1 MLQVLKKNRILIA
14 ILVLFLILPFL
25 RVPDLRNEM
34 KYLDIVQEIVDK
46 KSYWVLYY
54 HKELYP
60 DKPPLYFWLL
70 IIIYKIFGKDLLFP
84 LSLIFFSYLPFLSIL
99 SLACWQLNYLK
110 KEWKDKFLSYSFT
123 IPYLMGIS
131 IFLRMDM
138 LMAFFITLS
147 LSLFIY
153 FYFNRNK
160 INNIKLFFLY
170 SSIFLGIFTKGAL
183 GGILPILII
192 YVFLYLESDLKFFNN
207 LHWKKG
213 ILFLLFFFSIWLI
226 ILYFQPNG
234 TEYIKLLLGKQTIRR
249 AYKSYSHARPFYYYF
264 IYLPLTFLPYGIFYI
279 YGFFKY
285 LINLERRK
293 TWTLFEKWAF
303 SWSIPPFI
311 LLSIISGKLQIY
323 LLPLYIGMIFLSLIV
338 KDKLI
343 KKYEFLVSVEKNIQ
357 KYVYILYFFLPVG
370 LLIYNKYFIQ

>member
-1 MLQVLKKNRILIA
+1 
-14 ILVLFLILPFL
+14 
-25 RVPDLRNEM
+25 
-34 KYLDIVQEIVDK
+34 
-46 KSYWVLYY
+46 
-54 HKELYP
+54 
-60 DKPPLYFWLL
+60 
-70 IIIYKIFGKDLLFP
+70 
-84 LSLIFFSYLPFLSIL
+84 
-99 SLACWQLNYLK
+99 
-110 KEWKDKFLSYSFT
+110 
-123 IPYLMGIS
+123 MGLS
-131 IFLRMDM
+131 IFLRMDI

-170 SSIFLGIFTKGAL
+170 LSIFLGIFTKGAL

-192 YVFLYLESDLKFFNN
+192 YIFLYLESDLKFFNN

-213 ILFLLFFFSIWLI
+213 ILFLVFFFSIWLI

-234 TEYIKLLLGKQTIRR
+234 TEYIKLLLGKQTIGR

-264 IYLPLTFLPYGIFYI
+264 MYLPLIFLPYGIFYI
-279 YGFFKY
+279 YGFFNY

-311 LLSIISGKLQIY
+311 FLSIISGKLQIY

-338 KDKLI
+338 RDKLI
-343 KKYEFLVSVEKNIQ
+343 KKYKFIIFVEKNIQ
-357 KYVYILYFFLPVG
+357 KCLCTLYF
-370 LLIYNKYFIQ
+370 

>member
-1 MLQVLKKNRILIA
+1 MKKLENVLNITRLVKNMLQVLKKNRILIA

-34 KYLDIVQEIVDK
+34 KYLNIVQEIVDK

-54 HKELYP
+54 QGELYP

-70 IIIYKIFGKDLLFP
+70 TVIYKIFGKDLLFP
-84 LSLIFFSYLPFLSIL
+84 LSLIFLSYLPFLSIL

-138 LMAFFITLS
+138 LMTFFVTLS

-170 SSIFLGIFTKGAL
+170 LSIFLGIFTKGAL

-192 YVFLYLESDLKFFNN
+192 YIFLYLENDLNFFNN

-213 ILFLLFFFSIWLI
+213 ILFLLFFFSIWLV

-234 TEYIKLLLGKQTIRR
+234 IEYIKLLLGKQTIGR

-264 IYLPLTFLPYGIFYI
+264 IYLPLTFFPYGFFYI

-285 LINLERRK
+285 LINLARKK

-303 SWSIPPFI
+303 SCSY
-311 LLSIISGKLQIY
+311 SKR
-323 LLPLYIGMIFLSLIV
+323 
-338 KDKLI
+338 
-343 KKYEFLVSVEKNIQ
+343 
-357 KYVYILYFFLPVG
+357 
-370 LLIYNKYFIQ
+370 

>member
-34 KYLDIVQEIVDK
+34 KYLNIVQEIVDK

-54 HKELYP
+54 QGELYP

-70 IIIYKIFGKDLLFP
+70 TVIYKIFGKDLLFP
-84 LSLIFFSYLPFLSIL
+84 LSLIFLSYLPFLSIL

-138 LMAFFITLS
+138 LMTFFVTLS

-170 SSIFLGIFTKGAL
+170 LSIFLGIFTKGAL

-192 YVFLYLESDLKFFNN
+192 YIFLYLENDLNFFNN

-213 ILFLLFFFSIWLI
+213 ILFLLFFFSIWLV

-234 TEYIKLLLGKQTIRR
+234 IEYIKLLLGKQTIGR

-264 IYLPLTFLPYGIFYI
+264 IYLPLTFFPYGFFYV

-285 LINLERRK
+285 LI
-293 TWTLFEKWAF
+293 
-303 SWSIPPFI
+303 
-311 LLSIISGKLQIY
+311 
-323 LLPLYIGMIFLSLIV
+323 
-338 KDKLI
+338 
-343 KKYEFLVSVEKNIQ
+343 
-357 KYVYILYFFLPVG
+357 
-370 LLIYNKYFIQ
+370 

>member
-1 MLQVLKKNRILIA
+1 MLQVLKKNRILIV

-46 KSYWVLYY
+46 KSYWILHY
-54 HKELYP
+54 HGELYP

-70 IIIYKIFGKDLLFP
+70 TVIYKIFGKDSLFP
-84 LSLIFFSYLPFLSIL
+84 LSLIFLTYLPFLSIL
-99 SLACWQLNYLK
+99 GLACWQLNYLK

-123 IPYLMGIS
+123 IPYLMGLS

-138 LMAFFITLS
+138 LMTFFITLS

-170 SSIFLGIFTKGAL
+170 LSIFLGIFTKGAL

-192 YVFLYLESDLKFFNN
+192 YIFLYLENNLKFFNM
-207 LHWKKG
+207 LHWKNG
-213 ILFLLFFFSIWLI
+213 ILFLVFFLSIWLI

-234 TEYIKLLLGKQTIRR
+234 TEYIKLLLGKQTIGR

-264 IYLPLTFLPYGIFYI
+264 IYLPLTFFPYGIFYI

-293 TWTLFEKWAF
+293 TWTLFERWAF

-311 LLSIISGKLQIY
+311 FLSIISGKLQIY

-338 KDKLI
+338 RDKLI
-343 KKYEFLVSVEKNIQ
+343 KKYKFIIFVEKNIQ
-357 KYVYILYFFLPVG
+357 KCLYTLYFFLPIG
-370 LLIYNKYFIQ
+370 FLIYNNYFIQ

>member
-1 MLQVLKKNRILIA
+1 MLQVLKKNRILIV

-46 KSYWVLYY
+46 KSYWILHY
-54 HKELYP
+54 HGELYP

-70 IIIYKIFGKDLLFP
+70 TVIYKIFGKDSLFP
-84 LSLIFFSYLPFLSIL
+84 LSLIFLTYLPFLSIL
-99 SLACWQLNYLK
+99 GLACWQLNYLK

-123 IPYLMGIS
+123 IPYLMGLS

-138 LMAFFITLS
+138 LMTFFITLS

-170 SSIFLGIFTKGAL
+170 LSIFLGIFTKGAL

-192 YVFLYLESDLKFFNN
+192 YIFLYLENNLKFFNM
-207 LHWKKG
+207 LHWKNG
-213 ILFLLFFFSIWLI
+213 ILFLVFFLSIWLI

-234 TEYIKLLLGKQTIRR
+234 TEYIKLLLGKQTIGR

-264 IYLPLTFLPYGIFYI
+264 IYLPLTFFPYGIFYI

-285 LINLERRK
+285 LTNLERRK
-293 TWTLFEKWAF
+293 TWTLFERWAF

-311 LLSIISGKLQIY
+311 FLSIISGKLQIY

-338 KDKLI
+338 RDKLI
-343 KKYEFLVSVEKNIQ
+343 KKYKFIIFVEKNIQ
-357 KYVYILYFFLPVG
+357 KCLYTLYFFLPIG
-370 LLIYNKYFIQ
+370 FLIYNNYFIQ